1 MRTWAVANQKGGV
14 GKTTTSVTLAFG
26 LAEAG
31 RRVLLVDLDPH
42 ASATQYLG
50 VPLEPPPP
58 GAFEVFTQGA
68 PIAQVMRETSIPNL
82 WLVPSQPA
90 LATVERRMVGEA
102 GAGTKL
108 TQALAAAAAEFDYAI
123 IDCAP
128 TLGLLQI
135 SALAAADQLIV
146 AAQTEPLAM
155 PGVAGMRR
163 TQEMVERSRGRALP
177 TLIVPTLFDK
187 RTRAGVEA
195 RAELERRYNGAC
207 WDDAV
212 PVDTRLRDA
221 SRSGRP
227 VWALDPESRGAF
239 AYRRLLETL
248 LRRDAAASVIS
259 SGTAGAT
266 SSGTPALAP
275 SASGS

>member
-1 MRTWAVANQKGGV
+1 MRIWAVANQKGGV

-31 RRVLLVDLDPH
+31 HRVLLVDLDPH

-50 VPLEPPPP
+50 VAIEPPPP
-58 GAFEVFTQGA
+58 GAFEIFLQGA
-68 PIAQVMRETSIPNL
+68 SIREVRLPTSNPKL
-82 WLVPSQPA
+82 SLVPSQPA
-90 LATVERRMVGEA
+90 LATVERKLVGEP
-102 GAGTKL
+102 GGGLRLGK
-108 TQALAAAAAEFDYAI
+108 ALADAAADFDYAV

-128 TLGLLQI
+128 TLGILQI

-146 AAQTEPLAM
+146 AAQTEPLAL
-155 PGVAGMRR
+155 PGVAGMHR
-163 TQEMVERSRGRALP
+163 TQQMVERSRNRPLP
-177 TLIVPTLFDK
+177 FLIVPTLFDK
-187 RTRAGVEA
+187 RTRAGVES

-207 WDDAV
+207 WDEAV

-239 AYRRLLETL
+239 AYRRLLDTL
-248 LRRDAAASVIS
+248 LRREAAVPVPVAV
-259 SGTAGAT
+259 AVAVE
-266 SSGTPALAP
+266 
-275 SASGS
+275 GS